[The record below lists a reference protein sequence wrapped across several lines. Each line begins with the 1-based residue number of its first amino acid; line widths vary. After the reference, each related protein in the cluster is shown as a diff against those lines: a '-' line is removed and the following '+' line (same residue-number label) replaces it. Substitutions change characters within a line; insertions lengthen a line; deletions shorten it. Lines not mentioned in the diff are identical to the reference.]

1 MTEPTPDKKA
11 ASRIKL
17 NYVKSN
23 LFRVIHTDG
32 AVVALSPSQDVTINL
47 FSQRFSIP
55 DEIIIDF
62 DEDDNPIGET
72 TRSELEEDTIG
83 KVVIREIDTLAFMS
97 LDAARMLM
105 FQLQEIL
112 EESEDEDEDEDKD

>member
-1 MTEPTPDKKA
+1 MTESTPDKKA

-17 NYVKSN
+17 NYVQSN
-23 LFRVIHTDG
+23 LFRVIHADG

-55 DEIIIDF
+55 DEVILDLDREGSAIS
-62 DEDDNPIGET
+62 ET
-72 TRSELEEDTIG
+72 TIVDIDEENIDN
-83 KVVIREIDTLAFMS
+83 VVIREIDTLAVMS
-97 LDAARMLM
+97 IDAARRLV

-112 EESEDEDEDEDKD
+112 EEYEEESEG